1 MSFYLR
7 PAPVFYGNP
16 CANSAIKYW
25 NKLQIKKSGWKQSV
39 APGSIYCQAAY
50 IKCASKKKKKKKRV
64 STSITENKSW
74 KRDEEEGSGGV
85 GVGVGGTETLPIF

>member
-25 NKLQIKKSGWKQSV
+25 NKLRIKKSGWKQSV

-50 IKCASKKKKKKKRV
+50 IKCASKKKKKSAHLLQKTNPGREMKRRV
-64 STSITENKSW
+64 
-74 KRDEEEGSGGV
+74 
-85 GVGVGGTETLPIF
+85 VGGRGEGGGY

>member
-25 NKLQIKKSGWKQSV
+25 NKLRIKKSGWKQSV

-50 IKCASKKKKKKKRV
+50 IKCASKKKKSAHLLQKTNPGREMKRRV
-64 STSITENKSW
+64 
-74 KRDEEEGSGGV
+74 
-85 GVGVGGTETLPIF
+85 VGGRGEGGGY